1 MTLKMEKVNYYY
13 IAAGLLAILFSVTHE
28 LNGEHNTIPALFSG
42 TLDINTTTTFKYI
55 WHIITAE
62 NLIFGIAFIIMAF
75 YKDKKNVRFA
85 AWLICV
91 ILVTRLL
98 VIVGTTLKMT
108 GGQINDLMIDIIA
121 IVIYT
126 AIILVGTRIKK

>member
-1 MTLKMEKVNYYY
+1 MKRINYYY
-13 IAAGLLAILFSVTHE
+13 IIAGLLAILFSITHE
-28 LNGEHNTIPALFSG
+28 LNGQHNAIPALFSG
-42 TLDINTTTTFKYI
+42 TLDINTATTFKYI

-62 NLIFGIAFIIMAF
+62 NFIFGIAFIIMAF
-75 YKDKKNVRFA
+75 YKDRKNVRFT
-85 AWLICV
+85 AWLICA
-91 ILVTRLL
+91 ILVTRLF

-126 AIILVGTRIKK
+126 AIILVGTRTRK

>member
-1 MTLKMEKVNYYY
+1 MKKINYYY
-13 IAAGLLAILFSVTHE
+13 IAAGLFAILFSITHE
-28 LNGEHNTIPALFSG
+28 LNGQQRVIPALFSG
-42 TLDINTTTTFKYI
+42 TIDINTVTTFKYV

-62 NLIFGIAFIIMAF
+62 NFIFGIAFILMAF
-75 YKDKKNVRFA
+75 YRDGKNVRFS

-91 ILVTRLL
+91 ILITRLF

-108 GGQINDLMIDIIA
+108 GGQINDLIIDIIA

-126 AIILVGTRIKK
+126 AIILVGTRTKKR